1 MQELNKIIRT
11 FLENEVKFTID
22 TDGPELL
29 QTTMKEEIAILLDNE
44 IVNFKEMNIII
55 ENGFKNSF
63 ISSQY

>member
-1 MQELNKIIRT
+1 VQELNKIIRT